1 MKKFWLFTRNVC
13 SIITDVAL
21 FYDAFWQVGQVTAND
36 SDSGAN
42 GRVTYSIISQPQP
55 EKFRIE
61 RDGRILTTAS
71 LDRENDNN
79 YNVIEDYAVSCLRC
93 LLWNFAAAV
102 YAV

>member
-1 MKKFWLFTRNVC
+1 M
-13 SIITDVAL
+13 
-21 FYDAFWQVGQVTAND
+21 TAND

-79 YNVIEDYAVSCLRC
+79 YNVIEDYAVSCLYC
-93 LLWNFAAAV
+93 LLGNFAAAV
-102 YAV
+102 YAVQKNIL